1 MKIVKSF
8 VVILYSVNAIN
19 HNLANL
25 QSELIIMIIK
35 TTSRRNVC
43 FMWEKIIMF

>member
-8 VVILYSVNAIN
+8 VVILYSENAIN

-35 TTSRRNVC
+35 TTPRRNVC
-43 FMWEKIIMF
+43 